1 MIKMNNFYVMHVKN
15 IKQILIIV
23 IAALFTAGILYIEN
37 VMQFPVFSTADGPK
51 AIFRGEEKENKVSL
65 TFDISWGD
73 EKAAPIL
80 ETLKKNGVTN
90 ATFFLSAA
98 WAERHPEIVKQ
109 IIKDGHQIG
118 SMGYSYKNYTSL
130 EATEIRR
137 DLLMAQDVFKELGL
151 KDIKLLRPPTGN
163 FNQEILTIAERYG
176 YTVVHYSVD
185 SDDWTNPGVSKIVKN
200 VNDSVQGGDIILLH
214 ASDSAKQTQKAL
226 PKIVE
231 GLKQK
236 GLKNVSVAELIANSS
251 ARSTEV
257 K

>member
-1 MIKMNNFYVMHVKN
+1 MRMNNFYVLHVKK
-15 IKQILIIV
+15 IKQLIIIV

-51 AIFRGEEKENKVSL
+51 AVFRGEEKENKVSL

-73 EKAAPIL
+73 EKAKPIL
-80 ETLKKNGVTN
+80 ETLKQNGITN

-109 IIKDGHQIG
+109 IVKDGHQVG
-118 SMGYSYKNYTSL
+118 SMGYAYKNYTSL
-130 EATEIRR
+130 EAEDVRR
-137 DLLMAQDVFKELGL
+137 DILMAQDVFNELGL

-185 SDDWTNPGVSKIVKN
+185 SDDWMNPGVNEIVKN
-200 VNDSVQGGDIILLH
+200 VIDSVQGGDIILLH

-226 PKIVE
+226 PQIVD

-236 GLKNVSVAELIANSS
+236 GLQNVSVAELIANGN
-251 ARSTEV
+251 AKTTEV

>member
-1 MIKMNNFYVMHVKN
+1 MRMNNFYVLHVKK
-15 IKQILIIV
+15 IKQLIIIV

-51 AIFRGEEKENKVSL
+51 AVFRGEEKENKVSL

-73 EKAAPIL
+73 EKAKPIL
-80 ETLKKNGVTN
+80 DTLKNNGITN

-109 IIKDGHQIG
+109 IVKDGHQVG
-118 SMGYSYKNYTSL
+118 SMGYAYKNYTAL
-130 EATEIRR
+130 EAEDIRR
-137 DLLMAQDVFKELGL
+137 DILMAQDVFNELGL

-163 FNQEILTIAERYG
+163 FNEEILTIAERYG

-185 SDDWTNPGVSKIVKN
+185 SDDWKNPGVDAIVKN

-226 PKIVE
+226 PLIVD

-236 GLKNVSVAELIANSS
+236 GLKNVSIAELIANGN
-251 ARSTEV
+251 AKTTEV

>member
-1 MIKMNNFYVMHVKN
+1 MNNFYVLHIKKVK
-15 IKQILIIV
+15 QLLIIV

-37 VMQFPVFSTADGPK
+37 VLQFPVFSTADGPK
-51 AIFRGEEKENKVSL
+51 AVFRGEEKANSVSL

-73 EKAAPIL
+73 EKAKPIL
-80 ETLKKNGVTN
+80 DTLKKNGVTN

-109 IIKDGHQIG
+109 IVKDGHQIG
-118 SMGYSYKNYTSL
+118 SMGYAYKNYTSL
-130 EATEIRR
+130 EADEIRR
-137 DLLMAQDVFKELGL
+137 DILMAQDVFSELGL

-185 SDDWTNPGVSKIVKN
+185 SDDWTNPGVSTIVKN
-200 VNDSVQGGDIILLH
+200 VNDAVQGGDIILLH

-226 PKIVE
+226 PQIVE

-236 GLKNVSVAELIANSS
+236 GLNNVTVADLISGGTAK
-251 ARSTEV
+251 STEV

>member
-1 MIKMNNFYVMHVKN
+1 MRMNNFYVLHIKK
-15 IKQILIIV
+15 IKQLIIIV

-51 AIFRGEEKENKVSL
+51 AVFRGEEKENKVSL

-73 EKAAPIL
+73 EKAKPIL
-80 ETLKKNGVTN
+80 DTLKNNGISN

-109 IIKDGHQIG
+109 IVKDGHQVG
-118 SMGYSYKNYTSL
+118 SMGYAYKNYTAL
-130 EATEIRR
+130 EAEDIRR
-137 DLLMAQDVFKELGL
+137 DILMAQDVFNELGL

-163 FNQEILTIAERYG
+163 FNEEILTIAERYG

-185 SDDWTNPGVSKIVKN
+185 SDDWKNPGVDAIVKN

-226 PKIVE
+226 PQIVD

-236 GLKNVSVAELIANSS
+236 GLKNVSIAELIANGN
-251 ARSTEV
+251 AKTTEV

>member
-1 MIKMNNFYVMHVKN
+1 MNNFYVLHVKK
-15 IKQILIIV
+15 IKQLIIIV

-51 AIFRGEEKENKVSL
+51 AVFRGEEKENKVSL

-73 EKAAPIL
+73 EKAKPIL
-80 ETLKKNGVTN
+80 DTLKNNGITN

-109 IIKDGHQIG
+109 IVKDGHQVG
-118 SMGYSYKNYTSL
+118 SMGYAYKNYTAL
-130 EATEIRR
+130 EAEDIRR
-137 DLLMAQDVFKELGL
+137 DILMAQDVFNELGL

-163 FNQEILTIAERYG
+163 FNEEILTIAERYG

-185 SDDWTNPGVSKIVKN
+185 SDDWKNPGVDAIVKN

-214 ASDSAKQTQKAL
+214 ASDSAKQTQKAI
-226 PKIVE
+226 PQIVD

-236 GLKNVSVAELIANSS
+236 GLKNVSIAELIANGN
-251 ARSTEV
+251 AKSTEV

>member
-1 MIKMNNFYVMHVKN
+1 MRMNNFYVLHVKK
-15 IKQILIIV
+15 IKQLIIIV

-51 AIFRGEEKENKVSL
+51 AVFRGEEKENKVSL

-73 EKAAPIL
+73 EKAKPIL
-80 ETLKKNGVTN
+80 DTLKNNGITN

-109 IIKDGHQIG
+109 IVKDGHQVG
-118 SMGYSYKNYTSL
+118 SMGYAYKNYTAL
-130 EATEIRR
+130 EAEDIRR
-137 DLLMAQDVFKELGL
+137 DILMAQDVFNDLGL

-163 FNQEILTIAERYG
+163 FNEEILTIAERYG

-185 SDDWTNPGVSKIVKN
+185 SDDWKNPGVDAIVKN

-226 PKIVE
+226 PLIVD

-236 GLKNVSVAELIANSS
+236 GLKNVSIAELIANGN
-251 ARSTEV
+251 AKTTEV

>member
-1 MIKMNNFYVMHVKN
+1 MRMNNFYVLHVKK
-15 IKQILIIV
+15 IKQLIIIV

-51 AIFRGEEKENKVSL
+51 AVFRGEEKENKVSL

-73 EKAAPIL
+73 EKAKPIL
-80 ETLKKNGVTN
+80 DTLKNNGITN

-109 IIKDGHQIG
+109 IVKDGHQVG
-118 SMGYSYKNYTSL
+118 SMGYAYKNYTAL
-130 EATEIRR
+130 EAEDIRR
-137 DLLMAQDVFKELGL
+137 DILMAQDVFNELGL

-163 FNQEILTIAERYG
+163 FNEEILTIAERYG

-185 SDDWTNPGVSKIVKN
+185 SDDWKNPGVGTIVKN

-226 PKIVE
+226 PQIVD

-236 GLKNVSVAELIANSS
+236 GLKNVSIAELLANGN
-251 ARSTEV
+251 AKTTEV

>member
-1 MIKMNNFYVMHVKN
+1 MNNFYVLHVKK
-15 IKQILIIV
+15 IKQLIIIV

-51 AIFRGEEKENKVSL
+51 AVFRGEEKENKVSL

-73 EKAAPIL
+73 EKAKPIL
-80 ETLKKNGVTN
+80 ETLKQNGITN

-109 IIKDGHQIG
+109 IVKDGHQVG
-118 SMGYSYKNYTSL
+118 SMGYAYKNYTSL
-130 EATEIRR
+130 EAEDVRR
-137 DLLMAQDVFKELGL
+137 DILMAQDVFNELGL

-185 SDDWTNPGVSKIVKN
+185 SDDWMNPGVNEIVKN
-200 VNDSVQGGDIILLH
+200 VIDSVQGGDIILLH

-226 PKIVE
+226 PQIVD

-236 GLKNVSVAELIANSS
+236 GLQNVSVAELIANGN
-251 ARSTEV
+251 AKTTEV

>member
-1 MIKMNNFYVMHVKN
+1 MRMNNFYVLHVKK
-15 IKQILIIV
+15 IKQLIIIV

-51 AIFRGEEKENKVSL
+51 AVFRGEEKENKVSL

-73 EKAAPIL
+73 EKAKPIL
-80 ETLKKNGVTN
+80 DTLKNNGITN

-109 IIKDGHQIG
+109 IVKDGHQVG
-118 SMGYSYKNYTSL
+118 SMGYAYKNYTAL
-130 EATEIRR
+130 EAEDIRR
-137 DLLMAQDVFKELGL
+137 DILMAQDVFNELGL

-163 FNQEILTIAERYG
+163 FNEEILTIAERYG

-185 SDDWTNPGVSKIVKN
+185 SDDWKNPGVDAIVKN

-214 ASDSAKQTQKAL
+214 ASDSAKQTQKAI
-226 PKIVE
+226 PQIVD

-236 GLKNVSVAELIANSS
+236 GLKNVSIAELIANGN
-251 ARSTEV
+251 AKSTEV